1 MKGKDGAVDE
11 LVVSFYVWQIW
22 GWPAYLCSDYPVSDS
37 IFDLDPDSRA
47 PDLAAGLCPY
57 GILLLPDA
65 VQKHRQAPGGK
76 HGLFKGVEPGKKLF

>member
-1 MKGKDGAVDE
+1 M
-11 LVVSFYVWQIW
+11 VVSFYVRQIW
-22 GWPAYLCSDYPVSDS
+22 SRPAHFRADYSISDF
-37 IFDLDPDSRA
+37 IIDLDPDSRA